1 MNAINLDT
9 HLVDDFVSVTPVKPA
24 TNGVTYNGTQK
35 PRMNGYTTTTENGS
49 TCAEAENVPTRSG
62 ERISVK

>member
-1 MNAINLDT
+1 MNAINIDT
-9 HLVDDFVSVTPVKPA
+9 HPADDFVSTTPVKPT
-24 TNGVTYNGTQK
+24 TNGVAYNGTQK
-35 PRMNGYTTTTENGS
+35 PRMNGYTASTENGS